1 MDFNSINIIIILFVS
16 YFAYKGFVRGFIK
29 ELSLIIS
36 YIAGFAISKTTGPM
50 LEIFLNLEIFI
61 KSDPLRQKIAYL
73 LSFIII
79 IYLFKFLSYA
89 LENFINMKWQNKLL
103 GFLIGILNGILIFSL
118 IISIFKEIL
127 PTINIHDEW
136 SKRSSLY
143 RGIDTL
149 QKEYLI
155 QYKNY
160 KNN

>member
-1 MDFNSINIIIILFVS
+1 MNFNSINIIIILFIS
-16 YFAYKGFVRGFIK
+16 YFAYKGFIRGFIK

-36 YIAGFAISKTTGPM
+36 YIAGFVISKTTGPM

-61 KSDPLRQKIAYL
+61 KSEPLKQKIAYL

-89 LENFINMKWQNKLL
+89 LEKFIDMKWQNKFL

-127 PTINIHDEW
+127 PTINIHDDW
-136 SKRSSLY
+136 SKKSFLY
-143 RGIDTL
+143 QGIDNL

-160 KNN
+160 QDN